1 MSKEKYIKAT
11 TARAITIEIE
21 TEQFF
26 DFVSSAIIKELKLI
40 AGKLGEGK
48 RLTIKDIE
56 TLFRADNWTKIERVI
71 KQRKNSLIKNM
82 VSSLNLDLKELQTL
96 YGSILV
102 VDVSSTLLPLSKGL
116 DSYLQGVLNMK
127 SLLLQESK
135 SLYYA
140 VLAGNNVTDIKPI
153 FSYLQQK
160 LRPNLNIKT
169 EFRTASGNMF
179 QAQRA
184 EFFAKIEQENKRFEY
199 VGVRDKKNRDFC
211 ARMVGR
217 VERESVWKAMDN
229 GQGGSAWHQMGGY
242 NCRHMLLLV
251 PEGEGEEG

>member
-11 TARAITIEIE
+11 TARAVATELEIDG
-21 TEQFF
+21 FF
-26 DFVSSAIIKELKLI
+26 SFVSSTIEAELR
-40 AGKLGEGK
+40 AVANKLGKGK

-56 TLFRADNWTKIERVI
+56 TLFRADNWLKIER
-71 KQRKNSLIKNM
+71 KLLQKKNIIIKNLIT
-82 VSSLNLDLKELQTL
+82 SLNLDLQELQTL
-96 YGSILV
+96 YGVILAIDISATV
-102 VDVSSTLLPLSKGL
+102 LPLSKGL
-116 DSYLQGVLNMK
+116 DQYLKGVLNMK

-169 EFRTASGNMF
+169 EFRTAAGNLY

-184 EFFAKIEQENKRFEY
+184 EFFKELEQKNKKYEY
-199 VGVRDKKNRDFC
+199 VGVKDKNNREFCSAHLGRTGTESYWKNL
-211 ARMVGR
+211 
-217 VERESVWKAMDN
+217 DN
-229 GQGGSAWHQMGGY
+229 GQGGSAWHQLGGY

-251 PEGEGEEG
+251 PEEEGE